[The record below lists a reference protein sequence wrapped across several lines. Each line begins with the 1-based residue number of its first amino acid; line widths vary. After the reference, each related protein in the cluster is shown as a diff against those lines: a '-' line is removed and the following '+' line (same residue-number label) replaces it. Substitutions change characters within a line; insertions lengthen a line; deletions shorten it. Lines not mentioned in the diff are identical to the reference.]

1 MSSVSKSDLAARRL
15 PFLGGILMLWAVAG
29 GGLFVMMLGQIL
41 LGAIVLAVGIV
52 LGLLLLSGRLRQG
65 DRFATANLILLA
77 LGVLGFD
84 VILVL
89 QTPFV
94 PPDRRAIWYAYLAIV
109 TILSAATLYF
119 ASKIPRG
126 TGETSPH
133 A

>member
-1 MSSVSKSDLAARRL
+1 M
-15 PFLGGILMLWAVAG
+15 LMLWAVAG
-29 GGLFVMMLGQIL
+29 GGLFVMMLGQVF

-65 DRFATANLILLA
+65 ARFTTANLILLA

-94 PPDRRAIWYAYLAIV
+94 PPDRRAIWYAYLAVVI
-109 TILSAATLYF
+109 ILSAATLYF
-119 ASKIPRG
+119 AAKNPRR
-126 TGETSPH
+126 TSETSPH
-133 A
+133 T